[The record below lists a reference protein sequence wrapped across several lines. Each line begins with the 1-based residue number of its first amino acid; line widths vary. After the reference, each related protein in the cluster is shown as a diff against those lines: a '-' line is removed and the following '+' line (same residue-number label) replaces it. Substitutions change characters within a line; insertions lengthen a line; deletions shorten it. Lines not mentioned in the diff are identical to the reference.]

1 MLRDCDDNEQRDSF
15 ICKCNNII
23 YYGDDA
29 HYHVIYMTLMYFNK
43 NFPLYCYTLLL
54 QHNYCF

>member
-23 YYGDDA
+23 YYDDDA

-43 NFPLYCYTLLL
+43 NFPLYCYNSSPPT
-54 QHNYCF
+54 